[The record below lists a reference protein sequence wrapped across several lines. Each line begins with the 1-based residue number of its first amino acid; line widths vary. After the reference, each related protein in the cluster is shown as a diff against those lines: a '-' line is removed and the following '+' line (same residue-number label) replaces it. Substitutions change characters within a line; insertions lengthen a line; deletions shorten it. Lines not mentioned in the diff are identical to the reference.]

1 MIGNGQST
9 AAPRPRVSVILPAL
23 DEETYLP
30 GALASLAAQ
39 QDAPTFETILVD
51 GGSRDRTVKLFRQVT
66 AGGVGE
72 VSIIRS
78 GRPGRAHQMNLGAAR
93 ARGEILLFLHADTAL
108 PPGGLRAAVDLL
120 ADPHVPGGGF
130 RLRFRDPGLLLRVIA
145 AWATMRSR
153 LQRIHYGDQAL
164 FVRRSVFEALGG
176 FPDLPLFE
184 DLRFARALR
193 RRGGVRTVPLSV
205 ETSARRLLEGGVA
218 RTALRFAWIKLR
230 HACGADPERL
240 KSEYPDVR

>member
-1 MIGNGQST
+1 M
-9 AAPRPRVSVILPAL
+9 
-23 DEETYLP
+23 
-30 GALASLAAQ
+30 
-39 QDAPTFETILVD
+39 
-51 GGSRDRTVKLFRQVT
+51 
-66 AGGVGE
+66 
-72 VSIIRS
+72 
-78 GRPGRAHQMNLGAAR
+78 
-93 ARGEILLFLHADTAL
+93 
-108 PPGGLRAAVDLL
+108 
-120 ADPHVPGGGF
+120 
-130 RLRFRDPGLLLRVIA
+130 RFRDPGLLLRVIA

-153 LQRIHYGDQAL
+153 LQRIHYGDQAV
-164 FVRRSVFEALGG
+164 FVRRTVFEALGG

-205 ETSARRLLEGGVA
+205 NTSARRLLEGGVA